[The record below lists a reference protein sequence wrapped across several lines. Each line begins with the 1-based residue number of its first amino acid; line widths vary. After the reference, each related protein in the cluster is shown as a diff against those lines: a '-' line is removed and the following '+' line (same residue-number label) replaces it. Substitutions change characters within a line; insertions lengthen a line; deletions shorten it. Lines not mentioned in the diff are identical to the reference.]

1 MKNEYL
7 EMKLA
12 IVEREISRL
21 ETKENSVGVNLRHQK
36 DKQWKLIEQL
46 EKEDYQGSPKCCL
59 KYEF

>member
-1 MKNEYL
+1 MTNEYL
-7 EMKLA
+7 EMKLT

-21 ETKENSVGVNLRHQK
+21 ETKENSVGVNLRFQK

-46 EKEDYQGSPKCCL
+46 EKENYQDSLKCRL

>member
-7 EMKLA
+7 EIKLT

-21 ETKENSVGVNLRHQK
+21 ETKENSVGVNLRYQK

-46 EKEDYQGSPKCCL
+46 EKEDYQDSPKYWL
-59 KYEF
+59 KY

>member
-46 EKEDYQGSPKCCL
+46 EKEDY
-59 KYEF
+59 